1 MAAQGKRKKPGFVVD
16 FAVDLSA
23 FSNADQAI
31 AETNDL
37 AERLR
42 IRFATNEV
50 TIVRPPLD
58 ILPTQT
64 LIGFDSEEAPEQD
77 DSALSADIKITGNPE

>member
-1 MAAQGKRKKPGFVVD
+1 MKGKKPGFVVN

-31 AETNDL
+31 AETYDL

-42 IRFATNEV
+42 IRFATSEV
-50 TIVRPPLD
+50 TIMRPPLD

-64 LIGFDSEEAPEQD
+64 LIGFDSEGAPEQD
-77 DSALSADIKITGNPE
+77 GLALSADIKIAWEPE